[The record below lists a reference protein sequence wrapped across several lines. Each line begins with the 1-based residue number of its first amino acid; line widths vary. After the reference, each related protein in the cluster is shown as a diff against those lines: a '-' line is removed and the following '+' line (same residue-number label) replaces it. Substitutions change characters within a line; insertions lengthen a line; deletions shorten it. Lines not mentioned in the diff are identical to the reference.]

1 MTINR
6 EGSDLKILIVDD
18 EPDICELLKRY
29 FIIKGYT
36 VNTASSGVEALN
48 MIIEDSNSTPDIILM
63 DIRMPEM
70 DGLELLQNVRKMD
83 QELPII
89 MVTALDDTEI
99 AVSAMKNGAFDYVT
113 KPIDLKSLNAN
124 IENALEKGRLARKVR
139 EYRESLEARI
149 KQSADALTVAMNEI
163 DKSKSRIKEAH
174 RDTIYRLSLAAEFRN
189 QETASHLKR
198 ISEYSVIIATAL
210 GWDEED
216 IASLKVASVMHD
228 IGKIGIPDSI
238 LLKPGSLSKNEFEDI
253 KKHSIIGFE
262 ILYGS
267 EADFL
272 KMAQDIVLTHHEKW
286 DGSGYPLGLR
296 GEQIPFAGRIVAV
309 VDVFDALTSP
319 RVYKAAFA
327 NEEAYNIVREGSGKH
342 FDPMVVIAFLNNI
355 EAIEEAQENSSAED
369 LLNLFNLAEEKEDDD
384 RLRKYLSER
393 IDHLSN

>member
-1 MTINR
+1 MTIDR
-6 EGSDLKILIVDD
+6 EGSNLKILIVDD
-18 EPDICELLKRY
+18 EPDICELLRRY

-36 VNTASSGVEALN
+36 VNTACSGVEALD
-48 MIIEDSNSTPDIILM
+48 MIIRDSNSAPDIILM

-70 DGLELLQNVRKMD
+70 DGLELLRNVRKMD

-89 MVTALDDTEI
+89 MVTALNDTEI

-113 KPIDLKSLNAN
+113 KPIDLKSLSAN
-124 IENALEKGRLARKVR
+124 IQNALEKGRLVKKVR
-139 EYRESLEARI
+139 KYRESLEAKI
-149 KQSADALTVAMNEI
+149 KQSADALTIAMSEI

-210 GWDEED
+210 GWDVED

-267 EADFL
+267 EVDFL

-327 NEEAYNIVREGSGKH
+327 NEEAYSIVREGSGKH
-342 FDPMVVIAFLNNI
+342 FDPMVVRAFLDNI
-355 EAIEEAQENSSAED
+355 KAIEKAQANSTTED
-369 LLNLFNLAEEKEDDD
+369 LLNLFNLAERKEDDD